1 MSLDVHLNVYL
12 NVHLNVP
19 YSSGLG
25 SNQENTF

>member
-1 MSLDVHLNVYL
+1 MSLNVHLNVYL